1 MARALSTAVDVIR
14 IVFFVYATWLCWLV
28 TKIMHTQPMVVI
40 DWPMSI
46 VYGICTLGLALMTFR
61 SVQVAVKNWR
71 FGCSPLLRVR
81 EEGRHQ

>member
-1 MARALSTAVDVIR
+1 M
-14 IVFFVYATWLCWLV
+14 VFFAYATWLCWLV

-61 SVQVAVKNWR
+61 SVQVLTHNWR
-71 FGCSPLLRVR
+71 TGTSPLLKVR
-81 EEGRHQ
+81 EEGRQQ